1 VTQPPETGP
10 APAGAEESSPVT
22 PPAAASDA
30 EAPEAAAP
38 EAPVATPDAAPQAA
52 PDAAPQVAPEVAAA
66 TVAAPPAT
74 AAPTPAVFGNASGRS
89 RRGEART
96 YDFRRPT
103 KLSREHVRV
112 LQIAQEAF
120 ARQATTILTTFL
132 RAGARLELVGI
143 EQFSYDDY
151 LATLPNP
158 VFITTFTLEPLAGKG
173 LLAYP
178 LDMAMAIVDHMLGG
192 SGRAEQ
198 PNRPM
203 TAMESAITNHLL
215 SRLLDEFAASFAT
228 ITEIQPALNG
238 FEYNPQLAQA
248 ASGSDTVMVATFG
261 MSVGSR
267 EGEATLVLPFSSFAT
282 ALNNAASPQL
292 SETALAKRKRAAEAL
307 TARLNLV
314 PVDVSVRFAPLTV
327 SSADLLSLAV
337 GDVLLLRHPPD
348 SPLEVTTNDVTFAY
362 AIASNHR
369 RRLAAAIV
377 PTPYA
382 AAKDSA

>member
-1 VTQPPETGP
+1 VTSPETGP
-10 APAGAEESSPVT
+10 APREADSQSSDASPLAAAA
-22 PPAAASDA
+22 PPAAAPGT
-30 EAPEAAAP
+30 APAAP
-38 EAPVATPDAAPQAA
+38 AGPG
-52 PDAAPQVAPEVAAA
+52 
-66 TVAAPPAT
+66 
-74 AAPTPAVFGNASGRS
+74 PTPNPSAGTGSGNRS
-89 RRGEART
+89 RRGEPRT

-143 EQFSYDDY
+143 EQFAYDDY
-151 LATLPNP
+151 LVTLPNP
-158 VFITTFTLEPLAGKG
+158 VFISTFTLEPLAGKG

-178 LDMAMAIVDHMLGG
+178 LDIAMAIVDHMLGG
-192 SGRAEQ
+192 SGNAEQ

-203 TAMESAITNHLL
+203 TAMETSITNHLL
-215 SRLLDEFAASFAT
+215 SRLLDEFAGSFAT

-248 ASGSDTVMVATFG
+248 ASGSDTVMVATFS
-261 MSVGSR
+261 MAVGSR
-267 EGEATLVLPFSSFAT
+267 EGEATLVLPFSSFAQ

-292 SETALAKRKRAAEAL
+292 SETAIAKRKRAEEAL

-314 PVDVSVRFAPLTV
+314 PVDVSVRFAPLSV

-337 GDVLLLRHPPD
+337 GDVPLLRHPPD
-348 SPLEVTTNDVTFAY
+348 APLEVTTNDVTFAY

-377 PTPYA
+377 PTPHAA
-382 AAKDSA
+382 AAKDIA

>member
-1 VTQPPETGP
+1 MRWNVTQPETGP
-10 APAGAEESSPVT
+10 APSERDAPSSESPVASAAA
-22 PPAAASDA
+22 PAPAQAAPAPAAAA
-30 EAPEAAAP
+30 WAPA
-38 EAPVATPDAAPQAA
+38 
-52 PDAAPQVAPEVAAA
+52 
-66 TVAAPPAT
+66 
-74 AAPTPAVFGNASGRS
+74 GRS
-89 RRGEART
+89 RRGEPRT

-143 EQFSYDDY
+143 EQSSYDDY
-151 LATLPNP
+151 VVTLPNP
-158 VFITTFTLEPLAGKG
+158 VFISTFSLEPMAGKG
-173 LLAYP
+173 MLAYP
-178 LDMAMAIVDHMLGG
+178 LDIAMAIVDHMLGG
-192 SGRAEQ
+192 SGRADQ
-198 PNRPM
+198 PSRPM
-203 TAMESAITNHLL
+203 TAMETTITNHLL
-215 SRLLDEFAASFAT
+215 DRLLDEFAVSFGT
-228 ITEIQPALNG
+228 ITEIQPALLG
-238 FEYNPQLAQA
+238 HEYNPQLAQA
-248 ASGSDTVMVATFG
+248 AAGSDTVMVASYT

-267 EGEATLVLPFSSFAT
+267 EGEATLVLPFSSFAQ

-292 SETALAKRKRAAEAL
+292 SETALAKRKRATEAL
-307 TARLNLV
+307 IARLNLV

-348 SPLEVTTNDVTFAY
+348 APLEVTTNDVTFAY

-382 AAKDSA
+382 AAKDTA

>member
-1 VTQPPETGP
+1 MRWNVTQTETGP
-10 APAGAEESSPVT
+10 ARSEAGPQSPEAS
-22 PPAAASDA
+22 PWAPAAPAQP
-30 EAPEAAAP
+30 AP
-38 EAPVATPDAAPQAA
+38 
-52 PDAAPQVAPEVAAA
+52 
-66 TVAAPPAT
+66 
-74 AAPTPAVFGNASGRS
+74 GSGTSSRS
-89 RRGEART
+89 RRGEPRT

-151 LATLPNP
+151 LVTLPNP
-158 VFITTFTLEPLAGKG
+158 VFISTFTLEPLAGKG

-178 LDMAMAIVDHMLGG
+178 LDIAMATVDHMLGG

-198 PNRPM
+198 PSRPM

-215 SRLLDEFAASFAT
+215 GRLLDEFAASFAS

-248 ASGSDTVMVATFG
+248 AAGSDTVMVATYS
-261 MSVGSR
+261 MAVGTR
-267 EGEATLVLPFSSFAT
+267 EGEATLVLPFSSFAQ

-348 SPLEVTTNDVTFAY
+348 APLEVTTNDVTFAY

-382 AAKDSA
+382 AAKDTA

>member
-1 VTQPPETGP
+1 VTQPETGP
-10 APAGAEESSPVT
+10 TADEAGPQSPEPTPESAAAPVQAPAA
-22 PPAAASDA
+22 PAAASPGTGA
-30 EAPEAAAP
+30 
-38 EAPVATPDAAPQAA
+38 
-52 PDAAPQVAPEVAAA
+52 
-66 TVAAPPAT
+66 
-74 AAPTPAVFGNASGRS
+74 RS
-89 RRGEART
+89 RRGEPRT

-112 LQIAQEAF
+112 MQIAQESF

-132 RAGARLELVGI
+132 RAGARMELVGI

-151 LATLPNP
+151 IVTLPDP
-158 VFITTFTLEPLAGKG
+158 VFISTFSLEPLAGKG
-173 LLAYP
+173 MLAYP
-178 LDMAMAIVDHMLGG
+178 LDIAMAIVDHMLGG
-192 SGRAEQ
+192 SGSADQ

-203 TAMESAITNHLL
+203 TAMEITITNHLL
-215 SRLLDEFAASFAT
+215 DRLLDEFATSFEA
-228 ITEIQPALNG
+228 ITELQPALLG
-238 FEYNPQLAQA
+238 HEYNPLLAQA
-248 ASGSDTVMVATFG
+248 AAGSDTVMVATFT
-261 MSVGSR
+261 MAVGSR
-267 EGEATLVLPFSSFAT
+267 EGEATLVLPFSSFAQ

-307 TARLNLV
+307 SARLNLV

-348 SPLEVTTNDVTFAY
+348 APLEVTTNDVTFAY

>member
-1 VTQPPETGP
+1 VGPSSADEDVVTAPETGQDP
-10 APAGAEESSPVT
+10 REAGPLSPGSS
-22 PPAAASDA
+22 PAAAPA
-30 EAPEAAAP
+30 
-38 EAPVATPDAAPQAA
+38 DAAPQAA
-52 PDAAPQVAPEVAAA
+52 RQAAA
-66 TVAAPPAT
+66 AFLPPT
-74 AAPTPAVFGNASGRS
+74 AFSSVGRS
-89 RRGEART
+89 RRGEPRT

-132 RAGARLELVGI
+132 RAGARMELVGI

-151 LATLPNP
+151 LATLPSQ
-158 VFITTFTLEPLAGKG
+158 VFISTFTIEPLAGKG
-173 LLAYP
+173 MLAYP
-178 LDMAMAIVDHMLGG
+178 LDIAMATVDHMLGG
-192 SGRAEQ
+192 SGRAQQ
-198 PNRPM
+198 PSRPM
-203 TAMESAITNHLL
+203 TAMESTITNHLL
-215 SRLLDEFAASFAT
+215 TRLLDEFARSFAT
-228 ITEIQPALNG
+228 ITELQPALNG

-248 ASGSDTVMVATFG
+248 ASGSDTVMVATFS
-261 MSVGSR
+261 MAVGSR
-267 EGEATLVLPFSSFAT
+267 EGEATLVLPFSSFAQ

-292 SETALAKRKRAAEAL
+292 SEVALAKRKRAAEAL

-314 PVDVSVRFAPLTV
+314 PVDVSVRFAPLSV

-337 GDVLLLRHPPD
+337 GDVLLLRHAPD

-382 AAKDSA
+382 AKDTA

>member
-1 VTQPPETGP
+1 MTTPETGP
-10 APAGAEESSPVT
+10 APSEAGPQSPDAS
-22 PPAAASDA
+22 PEAPAAAPA
-30 EAPEAAAP
+30 QAAAP
-38 EAPVATPDAAPQAA
+38 AAP
-52 PDAAPQVAPEVAAA
+52 
-66 TVAAPPAT
+66 
-74 AAPTPAVFGNASGRS
+74 SGPVTHGTTGRT
-89 RRGEART
+89 RRGAPRT

-132 RAGARLELVGI
+132 RAGARLELNGI

-151 LATLPNP
+151 VQTLPNP
-158 VFITTFTLEPLAGKG
+158 IFISTFSLEPMAGKG
-173 LLAYP
+173 MLAYP
-178 LDMAMAIVDHMLGG
+178 LDIAMAVVDHMLGG
-192 SGRAEQ
+192 SGTADQ
-198 PNRPM
+198 PSRPM
-203 TAMESAITNHLL
+203 TAMETTISNHLL
-215 SRLLDEFAASFAT
+215 GRLLKEFAASFAT
-228 ITEIQPALNG
+228 ITDIQPALLG
-238 FEYNPQLAQA
+238 HEYNPQLAQA
-248 ASGSDTVMVATFG
+248 ASGSDTVMVASFS
-261 MSVGSR
+261 MAVGSR
-267 EGEATLVLPFSSFAT
+267 EGEATLVLPFSSFAQ

-292 SETALAKRKRAAEAL
+292 SESALAKRKRAAEAL

-348 SPLEVTTNDVTFAY
+348 APLEVTTNDVTFAY

>member
-1 VTQPPETGP
+1 MRWNVTQPETGP
-10 APAGAEESSPVT
+10 APSEAGSQSPAAS
-22 PPAAASDA
+22 PAAA
-30 EAPEAAAP
+30 AAP
-38 EAPVATPDAAPQAA
+38 
-52 PDAAPQVAPEVAAA
+52 
-66 TVAAPPAT
+66 APPAP
-74 AAPTPAVFGNASGRS
+74 APAPSSGGTGTRS
-89 RRGEART
+89 RRGEPRT

-143 EQFSYDDY
+143 EQFAYDDY

-158 VFITTFTLEPLAGKG
+158 VFITTFMLEPLAGKG

-203 TAMESAITNHLL
+203 TAMESSISTHLL
-215 SRLLDEFAASFAT
+215 GRLLDEFAASFAS

-248 ASGSDTVMVATFG
+248 ASGSDTVMVASFS
-261 MSVGSR
+261 MAVGAR
-267 EGEATLVLPFSSFAT
+267 EGEATLVLPFSSFAQ

-348 SPLEVTTNDVTFAY
+348 APLEVTTNDVTFAY

-382 AAKDSA
+382 AAKDTA

>member
-1 VTQPPETGP
+1 MTTPETGP
-10 APAGAEESSPVT
+10 APSEPGIESPTESPDQ
-22 PPAAASDA
+22 AAA
-30 EAPEAAAP
+30 AAAP
-38 EAPVATPDAAPQAA
+38 AAPAPAPAPAA
-52 PDAAPQVAPEVAAA
+52 PSAVPFAPAA
-66 TVAAPPAT
+66 
-74 AAPTPAVFGNASGRS
+74 GR
-89 RRGEART
+89 RRGEPRT

-151 LATLPNP
+151 VVTLPNP
-158 VFITTFTLEPLAGKG
+158 VFISTFSLEPMAVKG
-173 LLAYP
+173 MLAYP
-178 LDMAMAIVDHMLGG
+178 LDIAMAIVDHMLGG
-192 SGRAEQ
+192 SGRADQ
-198 PNRPM
+198 PSRPM
-203 TAMESAITNHLL
+203 TAMETTITNHLL
-215 SRLLDEFAASFAT
+215 DRLLDEFATSFAT
-228 ITEIQPALNG
+228 ITEIQPALLG
-238 FEYNPQLAQA
+238 HEYNPQLAQA
-248 ASGSDTVMVATFG
+248 AAGSDTVMVASYT

-267 EGEATLVLPFSSFAT
+267 EGEATLVLPFSSFAQ

-292 SETALAKRKRAAEAL
+292 SETALAKRRRATEAL

-348 SPLEVTTNDVTFAY
+348 APLEVTTNDVTFAY

-377 PTPYA
+377 PTPSA
-382 AAKDSA
+382 AVKDTA

>member
-1 VTQPPETGP
+1 VGLASADERGVTQPAENEP
-10 APAGAEESSPVT
+10 APAGADESSPAAAAAAAVT
-22 PPAAASDA
+22 PHAAA
-30 EAPEAAAP
+30 
-38 EAPVATPDAAPQAA
+38 
-52 PDAAPQVAPEVAAA
+52 
-66 TVAAPPAT
+66 
-74 AAPTPAVFGNASGRS
+74 RS
-89 RRGEART
+89 RRGEPRT

-132 RAGARLELVGI
+132 RAGARLELVSI

-151 LATLPNP
+151 LATLPNT

-192 SGRAEQ
+192 SGKAQQ

-203 TAMESAITNHLL
+203 TAMESAITHHLL
-215 SRLLDEFAASFAT
+215 SRLLFEFSQAFAT
-228 ITEIQPALNG
+228 VTQIQPALNG

-248 ASGSDTVMVATFG
+248 ASGSDTVMVATFD
-261 MSVGSR
+261 MAVGSR
-267 EGEATLVLPFSSFAT
+267 EGEATLVLPFSSFAA

-307 TARLNLV
+307 AARLNLV

-327 SSADLLSLAV
+327 SSSDLLSLAV

-377 PTPYA
+377 PTPHA
-382 AAKDSA
+382 AAKDTA

>member
-1 VTQPPETGP
+1 MTWNVTEPSTGP
-10 APAGAEESSPVT
+10 APTEPDTQS
-22 PPAAASDA
+22 PAASPAESPTAPAETPA
-30 EAPEAAAP
+30 EAPTASSAP
-38 EAPVATPDAAPQAA
+38 
-52 PDAAPQVAPEVAAA
+52 
-66 TVAAPPAT
+66 T
-74 AAPTPAVFGNASGRS
+74 AAPGPSTPATTIVGQAASGRS
-89 RRGEART
+89 RRGEPRT

-132 RAGARLELVGI
+132 RAGARLELIGI
-143 EQFSYDDY
+143 EQSSYDDY
-151 LATLPNP
+151 VVTLPNP
-158 VFITTFTLEPLAGKG
+158 VYISTFSLEPVAGKG
-173 LLAYP
+173 MLAYP
-178 LDMAMAIVDHMLGG
+178 LDIAMAIVDHMLGG
-192 SGRAEQ
+192 SGTADQ
-198 PNRPM
+198 PSRPM
-203 TAMESAITNHLL
+203 TAMETTITNHLL
-215 SRLLDEFAASFAT
+215 DRLLDEFAVSFAT
-228 ITEIQPALNG
+228 ITDIQPALLG
-238 FEYNPQLAQA
+238 HEYNPQLAQA
-248 ASGSDTVMVATFG
+248 AAGSDTVMVASFT

-267 EGEATLVLPFSSFAT
+267 EGEATLVLPFSSFAQ

-292 SETALAKRKRAAEAL
+292 SDTALAKRKRATEAL

-348 SPLEVTTNDVTFAY
+348 APLEVTTNDVTFAY

-377 PTPYA
+377 PTPSA
-382 AAKDSA
+382 AAKDTA

>member
-22 PPAAASDA
+22 PPAAPEATA
-30 EAPEAAAP
+30 PEAPAAAAPEAAAQNAAAP
-38 EAPVATPDAAPQAA
+38 EPGPANAVPAPTATPAA
-52 PDAAPQVAPEVAAA
+52 
-66 TVAAPPAT
+66 
-74 AAPTPAVFGNASGRS
+74 AAPTGVGRS
-89 RRGEART
+89 RRGEPRT

-151 LATLPNP
+151 LATLPNT

-192 SGRAEQ
+192 SGKAEQ

-203 TAMESAITNHLL
+203 TAMETAITTHLL
-215 SRLLDEFAASFAT
+215 GRLLDEFANSFGT

-248 ASGSDTVMVATFG
+248 ASGSDTVMVATFD

-267 EGEATLVLPFSSFAT
+267 EGEATLVLPFSSFAA

-348 SPLEVTTNDVTFAY
+348 APLEVTTNDVTFAY

-382 AAKDSA
+382 AAKDTA

>member
-1 VTQPPETGP
+1 VTSPETGP
-10 APAGAEESSPVT
+10 APADTQSPEES
-22 PPAAASDA
+22 PAAAP
-30 EAPEAAAP
+30 APAAP
-38 EAPVATPDAAPQAA
+38 APAAPVASTAPAG
-52 PDAAPQVAPEVAAA
+52 
-66 TVAAPPAT
+66 PPAPSSAT
-74 AAPTPAVFGNASGRS
+74 SARS
-89 RRGEART
+89 RRGAPRT

-143 EQFSYDDY
+143 EQFAYDDY
-151 LATLPNP
+151 LVTLPNP

-192 SGRAEQ
+192 SGRADQ

-203 TAMESAITNHLL
+203 TAMESSITNHLL
-215 SRLLDEFAASFAT
+215 GRLLDEFAASFAS

-248 ASGSDTVMVATFG
+248 ASGSDTVMVASFS
-261 MSVGSR
+261 MAVGAR
-267 EGEATLVLPFSSFAT
+267 EGEATLVLPFSSFAQ

-314 PVDVSVRFAPLTV
+314 PVDVSVRFAPLSV

-348 SPLEVTTNDVTFAY
+348 APLEVTTNDVTFAY

-382 AAKDSA
+382 AAKDTA